1 MSTTKQKIYETMT
14 SKQFFIVLAVTTA
27 FIAIAVVVYKKYIK
41 QKINPEYVA
50 NKEFIPGPRQGEIPS
65 VDMYFFNTDWC
76 PHCKTAFPIWE
87 KFKTEIGDKLIKDT
101 KINFIEVNCDKEKA
115 LAEKYDIK
123 GYPTIKMVNKNKVIE
138 YDAKTDIET
147 LHQFVNSSIS

>member
-1 MSTTKQKIYETMT
+1 MIEKNTN
-14 SKQFFIVLAVTTA
+14 
-27 FIAIAVVVYKKYIK
+27 IK
-41 QKINPEYVA
+41 P
-50 NKEFIPGPRQGEIPS
+50 
-65 VDMYFFNTDWC
+65 
-76 PHCKTAFPIWE
+76 E